1 MIALSYPLNSIYKK
15 YANKPSD
22 PMAQFYLAEMYF
34 EGKGVSKNYSRA
46 IEWYIKSAN
55 QGYADAQL
63 ELGYLYY
70 YGDVIKQDK
79 DKASELFKKACLNG
93 IEDYD
98 ELCAEWR

>member
-55 QGYADAQL
+55 
-63 ELGYLYY
+63 
-70 YGDVIKQDK
+70 
-79 DKASELFKKACLNG
+79 
-93 IEDYD
+93 
-98 ELCAEWR
+98 

>member
-1 MIALSYPLNSIYKK
+1 M
-15 YANKPSD
+15 
-22 PMAQFYLAEMYF
+22 
-34 EGKGVSKNYSRA
+34 
-46 IEWYIKSAN
+46 KSAN